1 MEALFLRPM
10 EDLQHWI
17 KAMRLRT
24 LPLSLSSILVGSSV
38 AFGMSTQY
46 KAITI
51 WAILTTLCLQI
62 LSNLANDYGDSRQG
76 TDNESRIGPMR
87 SVQSGAIS
95 SQAMLKGIVISA
107 VLALLCG
114 LQLIYISFWR
124 VGDHTAFWIF
134 LGLGLFAIAAAIRYT
149 AGKNPYGYRGL
160 GDVYVM
166 LFFGIIGV
174 CGSYFLHTKEWDWI
188 VLLPAITIGAFASAV
203 LNLNNMR
210 DRENDEKSG
219 KITLVVRLGIQN
231 ALRYHVFLFIIGW
244 LALIIYLLLIQ
255 AHWAWLT
262 LLFLP
267 VHLIHLGKVLRH
279 SEPHSLDPELKKVAL
294 STFGIGL
301 ILFLVVFI

>member
-1 MEALFLRPM
+1 MENLR
-10 EDLQHWI
+10 HWI
-17 KAMRLRT
+17 SAMRLRT

-46 KAITI
+46 QVITV

-62 LSNLANDYGDSRQG
+62 LSNLANDYGDSQQG
-76 TDNESRIGPMR
+76 TDNEGRIGPMR
-87 SVQSGAIS
+87 SVQSGAITS
-95 SQAMLKGIVISA
+95 SAMLKGIVVCG

-114 LQLIYISFWR
+114 LQLIYISFWKA
-124 VGDHTAFWIF
+124 GDHTAFWVF

-166 LFFGIIGV
+166 LFFGIVGV
-174 CGSYFLHTKEWDWI
+174 CGTYFLHTKEWDWI
-188 VLLPAITIGAFASAV
+188 VLLPAVAIGAFASAV
-203 LNLNNMR
+203 LNLNNLR

-219 KITLVVRLGIQN
+219 KITLVVRLGARN
-231 ALRYHVFLFIIGW
+231 AVRYHVVLFVLGW
-244 LALIIYLLLIQ
+244 SALITYLLFTQ
-255 AHWAWLT
+255 AQWGWLT
-262 LLFLP
+262 LLLLP
-267 VHLIHLGKVLRH
+267 FHIIHLGKVLRH
-279 SEPHSLDPELKKVAL
+279 SDPRSLDPELKKMAL